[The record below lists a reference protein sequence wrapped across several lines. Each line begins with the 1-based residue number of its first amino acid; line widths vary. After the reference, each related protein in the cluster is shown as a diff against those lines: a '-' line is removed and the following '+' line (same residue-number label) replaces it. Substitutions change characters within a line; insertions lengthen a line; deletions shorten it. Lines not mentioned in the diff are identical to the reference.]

1 MNKELTVFML
11 IGTPGSGKSTWASKR
26 ENHDAQRIISTDDIR
41 EELSGDPSN
50 QSVSAQSFAIAR
62 KRLQEYLSE
71 GHSVVIDATNM
82 YRKTRKDFLDIAKA
96 NDAKTVAV
104 VFEVTKETAIE
115 RNAKR
120 AAAGGRNVP
129 THVIENMLGKYQR
142 PDEIEFN
149 EVVFISKL

>member
-62 KRLQEYLSE
+62 KRLQE
-71 GHSVVIDATNM
+71 VTN
-82 YRKTRKDFLDIAKA
+82 
-96 NDAKTVAV
+96 
-104 VFEVTKETAIE
+104 
-115 RNAKR
+115 
-120 AAAGGRNVP
+120 G
-129 THVIENMLGKYQR
+129 
-142 PDEIEFN
+142 
-149 EVVFISKL
+149 